1 MNPVIGQCPICGNN
15 LHVTRL
21 NCRNCDTTID
31 GHFTLG
37 RLYQLSPEQLD
48 FVEVFLRCEGKIN
61 RVEQEIG
68 LSYPAVRSR
77 LTDVIRA
84 LGYEVGESSP
94 VQRAISEETRRDI
107 LNELQNGNLS
117 AEEALQLLRG
127 DTDSWPLGAFR
138 NRNFESLVECEP
150 DQRLNSS
157 RCRNARSSIHSR

>member
-37 RLYQLSPEQLD
+37 RLYQLTAEQLD

-68 LSYPAVRSR
+68 LSYPAVRAR
-77 LTDVIRA
+77 LVDVIRA
-84 LGYEVGESSP
+84 LGYEVGESP
-94 VQRAISEETRRDI
+94 TAQRVVPEETRRDI
-107 LNELQNGNLS
+107 LNELQNGNLT

-127 DTDSWPLGAFR
+127 EG
-138 NRNFESLVECEP
+138 E
-150 DQRLNSS
+150 
-157 RCRNARSSIHSR
+157 

>member
-1 MNPVIGQCPICGNN
+1 MNPVIGQCPICGST

-37 RLYQLSPEQLD
+37 RLYQLSPEQLE

-68 LSYPAVRSR
+68 LSYPAVRAR
-77 LTDVIRA
+77 LNDVIRA
-84 LGYEVGESSP
+84 LGYEVGEQTVP
-94 VQRAISEETRRDI
+94 RGVPEEVRRDV
-107 LNELQNGNLS
+107 LNELQQGRLT

-127 DTDSWPLGAFR
+127 E
-138 NRNFESLVECEP
+138 NE
-150 DQRLNSS
+150 
-157 RCRNARSSIHSR
+157 